1 MGSAKIQASRGVV
14 FGLASVVRDLLRDR
28 RGVTAIIAA
37 IGATILLGF
46 TGLAVDVAYW
56 ETTQRA
62 VQGAADQASLA
73 AALKYEE
80 GGSEDEIVAEGKA
93 VAAKHGFVDG
103 QNGVTVT
110 VNWPPKS
117 GAYTG
122 DTTAVEVIIQTP
134 MPTYFAKF
142 FLQ

>member
-1 MGSAKIQASRGVV
+1 MGSAKTQAGRRTVFGWMSVIGGVV
-14 FGLASVVRDLLRDR
+14 RDR

-37 IGATILLGF
+37 IGATVLLGF

-56 ETTQRA
+56 ETTERA

-80 GGSEDEIVAEGKA
+80 GASQDQIVAEGKA

-134 MPTYFAKF
+134 MPTFFAQF
-142 FLQ
+142 FLH